1 MQINVTRQHD
11 RTDSV
16 DTFLNNNASAASRR
30 TGIDCM
36 LHGSRIV
43 RHAVTFGTEISYTK
57 ILGRQDQGATDGS
70 DKKKRLSHLNLL
82 FEPT

>member
-1 MQINVTRQHD
+1 
-11 RTDSV
+11 
-16 DTFLNNNASAASRR
+16 
-30 TGIDCM
+30 M

-43 RHAVTFGTEISYTK
+43 RHAVTFGTEIAYTK
-57 ILGRQDQGATDGS
+57 ILGRQDQDATDDS